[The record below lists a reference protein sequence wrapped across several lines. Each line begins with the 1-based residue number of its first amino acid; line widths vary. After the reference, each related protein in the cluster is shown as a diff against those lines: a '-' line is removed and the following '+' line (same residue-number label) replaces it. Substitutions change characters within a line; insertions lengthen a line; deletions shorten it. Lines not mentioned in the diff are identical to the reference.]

1 MHQWIKDITGYKSNV
16 PTNFDE
22 LGEEIRLLDKEHT
35 PKTAQSNMTVAS
47 NETERDEIKEL
58 N

>member
-1 MHQWIKDITGYKSNV
+1 MHQWIKDITGYTNV